1 LSGCMMSGR
10 LSRLMAIDLSLDD
23 PLSGANLNK
32 FAAKLVFVSIILAI
46 LVSLAVLCV
55 AFYLRLLP
63 VPLLEAVSYS
73 VMMAW
78 LVGGGV
84 AVILS
89 LVLSDAFTSMA
100 LSRARFEEMSRRD
113 GLTGLLNR
121 RAFNQCFEETENEAS
136 LAIFDVDR
144 FKGINDSF
152 GHSVGDQVIKTIAA
166 CISETF
172 GTTHAVSRIGGEE
185 FAVIIRGGNFKDRF
199 TLAELTRLRIA
210 KLRIDMGG
218 RVLSPTI
225 SVGVAEI
232 TAERSKNDIFQVA
245 DQALYLAKSAGRN
258 RVYHESEL
266 SDPSVNLLRS
276 SLLAVS

>member
-1 LSGCMMSGR
+1 MMSGR